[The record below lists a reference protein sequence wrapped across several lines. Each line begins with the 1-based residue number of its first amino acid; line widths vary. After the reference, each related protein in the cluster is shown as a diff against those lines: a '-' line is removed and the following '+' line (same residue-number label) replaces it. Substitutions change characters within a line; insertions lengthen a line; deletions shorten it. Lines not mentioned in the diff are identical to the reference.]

1 MATTINLTYKG
12 TPYTLEFTRRSV
24 KMLEESGFVLAD
36 ASRKPLSVLSELFA
50 GAFKA
55 HHPFVKKDTV
65 EDILLHVKDKDKL
78 YDKLAEMYCEPM
90 EYLMKD
96 PEDDEGNVDWEASN
110 G

>member
-1 MATTINLTYKG
+1 M
-12 TPYTLEFTRRSV
+12 
-24 KMLEESGFVLAD
+24 
-36 ASRKPLSVLSELFA
+36 
-50 GAFKA
+50 
-55 HHPFVKKDTV
+55 KKDTV